1 MNLSGRLREDLP
13 SAWVGTIQ
21 LAAENTTEGVLLSPT
36 LRRDTLSPAALD
48 IGTPE
53 LRAPLPLD

>member
-1 MNLSGRLREDLP
+1 MNLSGRHREDLP
-13 SAWVGTIQ
+13 SVWVPSNWLQRTR
-21 LAAENTTEGVLLSPT
+21 TEGVLLSPT